1 MRDIQF
7 GTAERGG
14 RYLNFSLEREWSCPL
29 HDRDVNEWDFDDD
42 EWDFDDDD
50 EHGREGDDEFECNSC
65 RAAGWRIVY
74 DADGWATIVVAEE
87 GPFGSFLRS
96 MRAPLVEGLRHSNL
110 LLSQM
115 IEHQFAG
122 DKTYRV
128 PLTIAP
134 LPRSAAAQAALDAD
148 QP

>member
-1 MRDIQF
+1 MRYIQF

-29 HDRDVNEWDFDDD
+29 HDRDVN

-87 GPFGSFLRS
+87 GPWGSMLRS
-96 MRAPLVEGLRHSNL
+96 MRSPLVDGLRQSNV

-122 DKTYRV
+122 DTGVV
-128 PLTIAP
+128 PITLGSP
-134 LPRSAAAQAALDAD
+134 LPRSAAADAALDV
-148 QP
+148 